1 MLILP
6 ESVMQ
11 ILVIFLAPM
20 SEVFAYSF
28 LFFFKAQYTLCSIT
42 SLYENLI
49 IFLTWKLIS
58 V

>member
-49 IFLTWKLIS
+49 IFLT
-58 V
+58 